1 MTRALTVQNK
11 SELFT
16 LAENLIRAGRQTGG
30 QDLILVGNGLLTL
43 LQATENE
50 LEFRELGAVLRGFT
64 ERQLKRDA
72 GFTETRI
79 ALDEALAM
87 TSIN

>member
-64 ERQLKRDA
+64 ERDA